1 MSCVSAQKMADEELV
16 VNCEHL
22 MAHVDEQREAGNAA
36 FKKREYTE
44 ALAAWQLGL
53 DALAQAEGKPM
64 RAADV
69 LTVQRSLVT
78 LRSNRGQALLS
89 MEFYRR
95 AVTELDEAL
104 SIDPT
109 NAKALW
115 RRHQCHK
122 HLKAWTAAEADLEA
136 MLVPEVRE
144 AAGPLLASAGLEAEK
159 LEKLR
164 EELREKKLEEDR
176 IAEETFE
183 ERAEQAAAKGVEELR
198 HQFEM
203 VTRRH
208 GLRGDELSSELADMI
223 TRPEGMTVQLLA
235 ATYQIDDDD
244 AAVLL
249 KWARAACQ
257 MRDVLGYQSMDAI

>member
-1 MSCVSAQKMADEELV
+1 MSEEQGETV

-22 MAHVDEQREAGNAA
+22 MVHVDEQREAGNAA
-36 FKKREYTE
+36 FKKRQYTE
-44 ALAAWQLGL
+44 ALDAWQLGL

-69 LTVQRSLVT
+69 LTVQRALVT

-89 MEFYRR
+89 MEFWRR
-95 AVTELDEAL
+95 AVIELDEAL

-115 RRHQCHK
+115 RRHQCHT

-136 MLVPEVRE
+136 MLSPEVCE

-164 EELREKKLEEDR
+164 AELKEKRLEEDR

-183 ERAEQAAAKGVEELR
+183 ERAEQTAANGVEKLR
-198 HQFEM
+198 NRFEE
-203 VTRRH
+203 VTRRN
-208 GLRGDELSSELADMI
+208 GLRSAELSGELADMI
-223 TRPEGMTVQLLA
+223 IRPDGVTAQLLA

-244 AAVLL
+244 ADVLL
-249 KWARAACQ
+249 KWAQAACK
-257 MRDVLGYQSMDAI
+257 MRDELGYQGLDSI